1 METPKKNLHESLQL
15 VKPKKDN
22 KGYTPL
28 KVTNLKNAKR
38 LLSKLIYEL
47 QAGTIDNQ
55 TAKDLTYLLV
65 SFVNVFKQYEMEKRI
80 SELET
85 RMWSL

>member
-1 METPKKNLHESLQL
+1 MNKKSLQIVETKKL
-15 VKPKKDN
+15 VN
-22 KGYTPL
+22 SYTPI

-65 SFVNVFKQYEMEKRI
+65 SFVNVFKQYEMERRI
-80 SELET
+80 SELEE
-85 RMWSL
+85 RLSI

>member
-1 METPKKNLHESLQL
+1 MNGKSLQI
-15 VKPKKDN
+15 VKPKN
-22 KGYTPL
+22 LNEGYTPI

-47 QAGTIDNQ
+47 QTGKIDNQ

-65 SFVNVFKQYEMEKRI
+65 SFVNVFKQYEMEGRI
-80 SELET
+80 SELE
-85 RMWSL
+85 RKAGL

>member
-1 METPKKNLHESLQL
+1 MNKKSLQIVEPKKLKQ
-15 VKPKKDN
+15 
-22 KGYTPL
+22 GYTPI

-65 SFVNVFKQYEMEKRI
+65 SFVNVFKPYEMEKRV
-80 SELET
+80 SEIE
-85 RMWSL
+85 RMVSL